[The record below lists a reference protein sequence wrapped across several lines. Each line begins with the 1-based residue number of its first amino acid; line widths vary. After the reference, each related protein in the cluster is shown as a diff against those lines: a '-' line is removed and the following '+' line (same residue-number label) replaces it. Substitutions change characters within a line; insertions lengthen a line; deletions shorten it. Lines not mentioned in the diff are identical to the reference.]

1 MKPYLH
7 PDIQKALLLAEA
19 YYDASTL
26 AHAKRVAFYLQDAP
40 FLPEEYR
47 IPCICLGLMHDLL
60 EDTAYTNT
68 PPFLPTCPALSSEAF
83 QQALSL
89 LTRPKEM
96 PYLTYIQRFKAKADS
111 PSLCAWWVK
120 LADMK
125 DHLAQTETL
134 TERLKEKYL
143 EDLPYLL

>member
-1 MKPYLH
+1 MKPNPH

-19 YYDASTL
+19 YYDTSTL
-26 AHAKRVAFYLQDAP
+26 AHAKRVAYFLQDAP
-40 FLPEEYR
+40 FLPEAYR
-47 IPCICLGLMHDLL
+47 IPCICLGLLHDLL

-68 PPFLPTCPALSSEAF
+68 PPFLPTSPALSSEAF
-83 QQALSL
+83 QEALFL

-96 PYLTYIQRFKAKADS
+96 PYLTYIQRFKAKADAA
-111 PSLCAWWVK
+111 SLCAWWVK

-125 DHLAQTETL
+125 DHLSQTETL

-143 EDLPYLL
+143 EALPYLL